1 MTANDHASLRGQTV
15 GVIRERIRSGAYR
28 GQTAGLAPGRL
39 QANLAILEGPLADD
53 FLAFCLA
60 NERPCPLVGIT
71 RRGDPAMPMLGEIDI
86 RTDVPS
92 YNVYRDGALAET
104 VPDITDLWTGDMVAF
119 ALGCSFTFER
129 ALVEAGIPMPH
140 IAENRTVSMYRTNI
154 ALAPAGPFRGE
165 MVVSMRPVAEEHLET
180 VNAVCDRYPHAHG
193 RPVHAGDPAAIGIAD
208 IDRPDWGER
217 TPFRPGEVPVFWACG
232 VTPQNVLAAARPAV
246 CITHTPGRML
256 VTDAPE
262 ERMPEFERRIAGAP
276 AHI

>member
-1 MTANDHASLRGQTV
+1 MTAVEHAGLHGHPV
-15 GVIRERIRSGAYR
+15 AAIRERIRAGAYQ

-39 QANLAILEGPLADD
+39 QANLVILPGRWADQ
-53 FLAFCLA
+53 FLDFCLG

-92 YNVYRDGALAET
+92 YNVYRDGALERSATE
-104 VPDITDLWTGDMVAF
+104 ITDLWTDDMVAF

-129 ALVEAGIPMPH
+129 ALTEAGVPMRH
-140 IAENRTVSMYRTNI
+140 IAENRTVSMYRTDI

-165 MVVSMRPVAEEHLET
+165 MVVSMRPIPEAQLEK
-180 VNAVCDRYPHAHG
+180 VSAICERYPHAHG

-208 IDRPDWGER
+208 IDAPDWGER
-217 TPFRPGEVPVFWACG
+217 TPFLAGELPVFWACG
-232 VTPQNVLAAARPAV
+232 VTPQNVLAAARPPI

-262 ERMPEFERRIAGAP
+262 ERMPTFERRVG
-276 AHI
+276 

>member
-1 MTANDHASLRGQTV
+1 MTADDHAALRGQPV
-15 GVIRERIRSGAYR
+15 AAIRERIRSGAYS

-39 QANLAILEGPLADD
+39 QANLAILEGRWADD
-53 FLAFCLA
+53 FLEFCLA

-71 RRGDPAMPMLGEIDI
+71 RRGDPAMPMLGDIDI
-86 RTDVPS
+86 RKDVPS
-92 YNVYRDGALAET
+92 YNIYRDGRLDAT
-104 VPDITDLWTGDMVAF
+104 VPEISDLWTQDMVAF

-129 ALVEAGIPMPH
+129 ALIEAGVPMPH

-165 MVVSMRPVAEEHLET
+165 MVVSMRPVTEDLLET

-193 RPVHAGDPAAIGIAD
+193 RPVHSGDPAAIGIAD
-208 IDRPDWGER
+208 IGRPDWGDP
-217 TPFRPGEVPVFWACG
+217 TPFRPSDVPVFWACG
-232 VTPQNVLAAARPAV
+232 VTPQNVLAAARPPV

-262 ERMPEFERRIAGAP
+262 ERMPVFERRILEP
-276 AHI
+276 A

>member
-1 MTANDHASLRGQTV
+1 MADDHARLRGAPV
-15 GVIRERIRSGAYR
+15 GVVRQRIREGSYR

-39 QANLAILEGPLADD
+39 QANLAILEGGLADD
-53 FLAFCLA
+53 FLAFCLL

-71 RRGDPAMPMLGEIDI
+71 RRGDPAMPGLGDIDI

-92 YNVYRDGALAET
+92 YNVYRDGRLEGA
-104 VPDITDLWTGDMVAF
+104 VPDIRDLWMESMVAF

-129 ALVEAGIPMPH
+129 ALVEAGVPMPH
-140 IAENRTVSMYRTNI
+140 IAENRTVSMYRTDI
-154 ALAPAGPFRGE
+154 GLAPAGPFRGE
-165 MVVSMRPVAEEHLET
+165 MVVSMRPVAEENLEM

-208 IDRPDWGER
+208 IDRPDWGDR
-217 TPFRPGEVPVFWACG
+217 TPLPPGEVPVFWACG
-232 VTPQNVLAAARPAV
+232 VTPQNVLAAARPPL

-262 ERMPEFERRIAGAP
+262 DRMPAVERRIAEAAP
-276 AHI
+276 QA

>member
-92 YNVYRDGALAET
+92 YNVYRDGVLAET
-104 VPDITDLWTGDMVAF
+104 VPDITALWTDGMVAF

-262 ERMPEFERRIAGAP
+262 ERMPEFDRRIVEAP

>member
-1 MTANDHASLRGQTV
+1 MTAVDHASLCGQPV
-15 GVIRERIRSGAYR
+15 GAVRAGIRSGAYR

-39 QANLAILEGPLADD
+39 QANLAILEGRLADD
-53 FLAFCLA
+53 FLDFCLL

-92 YNVYRDGALAET
+92 YNVYRDGRLVET
-104 VPDITDLWTGDMVAF
+104 VPDISHLWTAGMVAF

-129 ALVEAGIPMPH
+129 ALVEAGVPMPH

-165 MVVSMRPVAEEHLET
+165 MVVSMRPVAEAQLGT

-193 RPVHAGDPAAIGIAD
+193 RPVHAGDPGVIGIAD
-208 IDRPDWGER
+208 LDRPDWGDR
-217 TPFRPGEVPVFWACG
+217 TPFGPGEVPVFWACG
-232 VTPQNVLAAARPAV
+232 VTPQNVLAAARPPL
-246 CITHTPGRML
+246 CITHDPGRML

-262 ERMPEFERRIAGAP
+262 ERMPAFERRIVEVAAQG
-276 AHI
+276 

>member
-1 MTANDHASLRGQTV
+1 MTANDHAGLRGQPV
-15 GVIRERIRSGAYR
+15 AVVRERIRSGAYR

-39 QANLAILEGPLADD
+39 QANLAILEGRYADD

-60 NERPCPLVGIT
+60 NPRPCPLVGIT
-71 RRGDPAMPMLGEIDI
+71 RRGDPALPGLGEIDI

-92 YNVYRDGALAET
+92 YNVYREGRLEDA
-104 VPDITDLWTGDMVAF
+104 VPDIGGLWTDGMVAF

-129 ALVEAGIPMPH
+129 ALVEAGVPMPH
-140 IAENRTVSMYRTNI
+140 IDANRTVSMYRTNM

-165 MVVSMRPVAEEHLET
+165 MVVSMRPAAEKHLET

-193 RPVHAGDPAAIGIAD
+193 RPVHTGDPAVIGIAD
-208 IDRPDWGER
+208 LSAPDWGDR
-217 TPFRPGEVPVFWACG
+217 TEFRPGEVPVFWACG
-232 VTPQNVLAAARPAV
+232 VTPQNVLAAARPPI

-262 ERMPEFERRIAGAP
+262 DRMPAFVAAILQPGA
-276 AHI
+276 A